1 MLYAQGTALK
11 VRSVMIAP
19 QVSSLSDFGQLTKG
33 SSALLRIVKDGWK
46 FDYFFQAGGDQGL
59 IVFFPAALLKD
70 KRRRVPYFSRWT
82 WASEFSGYDVLCIS
96 DPTLHLHPKL
106 LGGWFHGRQ
115 DDWVLERC
123 LGHIAEVQRL
133 RGRRNVFFIGAS
145 LGGFASLASAIL
157 APKYGI
163 SFGQGGLISEI
174 PQISLYKYFALGN
187 MKRLAQVCYRVKDL
201 ADVPERFRHRFDLTE
216 LIKRE
221 GYIPPG
227 RVVVK
232 ESDIHHHQVQVHYLL
247 EQGCAGEGTPLEVEV
262 IPAGEDANGHTPLTI
277 SEVSDRLLTLTPE
290 KLP

>member
-1 MLYAQGTALK
+1 MNSGRITSRK
-11 VRSVMIAP
+11 GPGRMIAP
-19 QVSSLSDFGQLTKG
+19 AISRLGEIETLGNGAT
-33 SSALLRIVKDGWK
+33 ALLRLVENGWK
-46 FDYFFQAGGDQGL
+46 FDYFFQAGGDLGL
-59 IVFFPAALLKD
+59 IVFFPSALVKG
-70 KRRRVPYFSRWT
+70 KKRRVPYFSRWT

-96 DPTLHLHPKL
+96 DPTLHLNPNL

-115 DDWVLERC
+115 EDWVLERC

-163 SFGQGGLISEI
+163 SFGQGGLISEN
-174 PQISLYKYFALGN
+174 PQVSLYKYFALGN
-187 MKRLAQVCYRVKDL
+187 MKRLAQVCYGVPDL
-201 ADVPERFRHRFDLTE
+201 ADVPEEFSHRFDLTE
-216 LIKRE
+216 LIRRE
-221 GYIPPG
+221 KYIPPG

-262 IPAGEDANGHTPLTI
+262 IPAEKDATGHTPLTI